1 MPGTA
6 MPMQSI
12 FSPAIFFISSPM
24 RSPTSLPTRS
34 CTATVCLKT
43 ISPCSVKTARESF
56 VPPRSIAKAV
66 IDLNIS
72 NPLRKDKHVYRKSNK
87 KGSGEFAALHRTC
100 SRLLLLFQQFE
111 LFCIPS
117 LPDLDEIQ
125 PGFQVTSN
133 RHDLVT
139 NKIVLNFHYSAC
151 NIYDPDQN
159 LIRGISC

>member
-1 MPGTA
+1 MAPALSREPRNTA
-6 MPMQSI
+6 PSTMN
-12 FSPAIFFISSPM
+12 PAHILVP
-24 RSPTSLPTRS
+24 
-34 CTATVCLKT
+34 
-43 ISPCSVKTARESF
+43 TARESF

-72 NPLRKDKHVYRKSNK
+72 NPLQKDKHDYRKSNK

-133 RHDLVT
+133 
-139 NKIVLNFHYSAC
+139 
-151 NIYDPDQN
+151 
-159 LIRGISC
+159 